1 MWILRGRCPD
11 QKPDPCLRR
20 LRSVGLSTVTLYSQ
34 RMDRLRSVIREQVH
48 DLVGV
53 GTGGARHV
61 RKDDGLFGRSSV
73 CWKVHSDVTTMMIG
87 GVSALLLQMLHP
99 AALAGV
105 WDHSN
110 FRHDMLG
117 RLRRTAQFISGTTYG
132 DTDRAFAL
140 IARVRAVHDRVEGV
154 LPDGTPYSANDPALL
169 TWIHVAE
176 VSSFLR
182 AYVRYRDPFLPRSE
196 QDRYF
201 AEVSEIAVLLGAE
214 AVPRSRREVSDYLRA
229 SRAELRFDRRT
240 RQVADALLEQPASSL
255 SLAPF
260 QRLVLDA
267 GVDLLPD
274 WAAEIHGLRIAPLR
288 RPAIRASAVGVGS
301 VLRWALS

>member
-1 MWILRGRCPD
+1 MN
-11 QKPDPCLRR
+11 R
-20 LRSVGLSTVTLYSQ
+20 LRN
-34 RMDRLRSVIREQVH
+34 VIREHVH
-48 DLVGV
+48 GLVGIRTS
-53 GTGGARHV
+53 GTRHI

-73 CWKVHSDVTTMMIG
+73 CWKVHGDFTTMMIG
-87 GVSALLLQMLHP
+87 GVAALLLQMLHP
-99 AALAGV
+99 AAVAGV

-110 FRHDMLG
+110 FRHDMQG

-132 DTDRAFAL
+132 DTDQAL
-140 IARVRAVHDRVEGV
+140 RLIDRVRTIHDRVRGV

-176 VSSFLR
+176 VSSFLK
-182 AYVRYRDPFLPRSE
+182 AYVRYRDPLLPHSE

-214 AVPRSRREVSDYLRA
+214 AVPRTRQEVSEYLRT
-229 SRAELRFDRRT
+229 SRADLRFDRRT
-240 RQVADALLEQPASSL
+240 RQVADALLKQPASSL
-255 SLAPF
+255 ALAPF

-274 WAAEIHGLRIAPLR
+274 WAAEMHGLRIAPLR
-288 RPAIRASAVGVGS
+288 RPAIRASAIGVGS
-301 VLRWALS
+301 VLRWALT